1 MKIENL
7 NSSHLIMIENNNLP
21 ETPVTTTSLV
31 IPKKIRKLSLRER
44 KLIKNLMNPACKTLK
59 EAGIKAGYSK
69 KYTSRVISK
78 KLTKIDFVSNFH
90 KILEKSG
97 LTDKRL
103 SEKFKELLEAKKV
116 ISANI
121 INSNGEGLKDANS
134 MTKDFIEVND
144 NDIQLRT
151 ATVISKLKGHFMK
164 VESGLNLE
172 INDKK
177 IQNIQINF
185 IKKESD

>member
-1 MKIENL
+1 
-7 NSSHLIMIENNNLP
+7 MIENNNLS
-21 ETPVTTTSLV
+21 ETPVNTASLV
-31 IPKKIRKLSLRER
+31 IPKKERKLSLRER
-44 KLIKNLMNPACKTLK
+44 RLIKNLMNPAIKTK
-59 EAGIKAGYSK
+59 REAGIKAGYK
-69 KYTSRVISK
+69 KNAVSVTVSD
-78 KLTKIDFVSNFH
+78 KLNKPNFMSALH
-90 KILEKSG
+90 IALEKAG
-97 LTDKRL
+97 LTDNKL
-103 SEKFKELLEAKKV
+103 ADKFKELLEAKKV
-116 ISANI
+116 ISANV
-121 INSNGEGLKDANS
+121 INSSGDGLKDANS
-134 MTKDFIEVND
+134 MTKDFIDVPD